1 MGSAKSKDL
10 RFKCSAVRGVTVVAS
25 DGSVALGAF
34 FLSFSQRSLGREE
47 EVDLEGPDEAGKKVL
62 SLAKTNRGLTPLA
75 LGAFSLA
82 ATAGTDGSAS
92 SLVFFFVNFS
102 RRSPVREEEEEDDLS
117 LSEPLPA

>member
-1 MGSAKSKDL
+1 MVS
-10 RFKCSAVRGVTVVAS
+10 S
-25 DGSVALGAF
+25 DGSVALGTF
-34 FLSFSQRSLGREE
+34 FLSFSRRSLGREE

-62 SLAKTNRGLTPLA
+62 SLAETNRGLTPLA

-82 ATAGTDGSAS
+82 ATAGTDGSAG
-92 SLVFFFVNFS
+92 SLVFFFFNFS